1 MAAAL
6 RRFAA
11 LFGGLVGG
19 SGALA
24 LLIGLAFGAGVGR
37 SLSLGW
43 YIIGSI
49 LLIGGFFVG
58 NRGPTRYQGDGPMT
72 PFSMTRWVRW
82 ATPNEQFESI
92 SLSAVL
98 VILGFLLIA
107 LGALVDTRYPTT

>member
-1 MAAAL
+1 MAAAA
-6 RRFAA
+6 RRFALLLA
-11 LFGGLVGG
+11 GLVGG
-19 SGALA
+19 TGALA
-24 LLIGLAFGAGVGR
+24 LLIGLAFGVGVGR
-37 SLSLGW
+37 SVSLGW
-43 YIIGSI
+43 YIVGSA

-82 ATPNEQFESI
+82 ATPSEQFESI

-98 VILGFLLIA
+98 VILGFVLIA